1 MHHFIYPSQ
10 DTYITNRPNVSQSNY
25 GVDEILQVGTQ
36 NSLVSY
42 ISPTTDYAYSNTSFP
57 HIGVTLFNGQ
67 FTGSVTGITGSSF
80 AYLNGTLYTSS
91 FEVNNFTG
99 SIATGSLICLF
110 GTASGIDTRN
120 QRSRQYATQSY
131 ADRALLKFDLTAIS
145 NSISMSQIINPK
157 FALKVKICSEF
168 QLPIEYSIYAFPVT
182 ESWVMGNGY
191 MSDGGSDEGASWVY
205 RDFDGGT
212 PWSASG
218 ATYGTPACS
227 QSFRYKSADI
237 DMDVTPIVNSWLSGA
252 PNYGFVL
259 ISSDEF
265 HPTGSGFLLKYF
277 SEDTNTIYSPVLDVM
292 WGNDWVFETGSVFT
306 ASATVTTVSGSNTT
320 VSANTSTFYCNGG
333 VHGNFSGSAFTTF
346 NKHYI
351 TASEVSFTGSLVEQL
366 TGSIS
371 GSFYGTANGQGYF
384 TGSGGFSASFTGS
397 IDGTGSIEITSS
409 GVIGTNVEG
418 YIIGDVSMPSFLGTY
433 SGSLNGNVWVQG
445 NASGI
450 WLDEVSNYFVAFISA
465 SGFSGNIIGVP
476 VYGPAEGL
484 IDIASVPVVLPN
496 EVKYRVATAPM
507 ESPYAAGPYPL
518 TTNPYTYLNQE
529 YYWNGH
535 TWVSTTPIT
544 PNTPYSTSCGISHS
558 VNLMTGQFLNG
569 PFSQSYFNAY
579 YANYQI
585 LFADLT
591 GSWTSQSLAGTRV
604 YIPLPQAT
612 YPYVTAYIQGP
623 YVYGNALG
631 LYQTSG
637 SFSASFTGQI
647 VSGPLA
653 GGQCFFQLS
662 GSAETASY
670 SYTSSVQ
677 LTASCFDPLNT
688 NQQFSVNIT
697 NLQPTYKGGDIVK
710 INVFARPKFPW
721 KDFSILTQQ
730 KAYLVPQYLPISSS
744 WALKDNQTDEIVVNF
759 DSYTQISCQY
769 PEGNFFVVDTTSLPQ
784 ERYYRILIRVEDQ
797 GQIDTIDTG
806 KTFKI
811 TR

>member
-306 ASATVTTVSGSNTT
+306 ASAVITLVSGSNTS
-320 VSANTSTFYCNGG
+320 VNANTSTFYCNGG
-333 VHGNFSGSAFTTF
+333 VHGNFSGSA
-346 NKHYI
+346 
-351 TASEVSFTGSLVEQL
+351 
-366 TGSIS
+366 
-371 GSFYGTANGQGYF
+371 
-384 TGSGGFSASFTGS
+384 
-397 IDGTGSIEITSS
+397 
-409 GVIGTNVEG
+409 
-418 YIIGDVSMPSFLGTY
+418 
-433 SGSLNGNVWVQG
+433 
-445 NASGI
+445 
-450 WLDEVSNYFVAFISA
+450 
-465 SGFSGNIIGVP
+465 
-476 VYGPAEGL
+476 
-484 IDIASVPVVLPN
+484 
-496 EVKYRVATAPM
+496 
-507 ESPYAAGPYPL
+507 
-518 TTNPYTYLNQE
+518 
-529 YYWNGH
+529 
-535 TWVSTTPIT
+535 
-544 PNTPYSTSCGISHS
+544 
-558 VNLMTGQFLNG
+558 
-569 PFSQSYFNAY
+569 
-579 YANYQI
+579 
-585 LFADLT
+585 
-591 GSWTSQSLAGTRV
+591 
-604 YIPLPQAT
+604 
-612 YPYVTAYIQGP
+612 
-623 YVYGNALG
+623 
-631 LYQTSG
+631 
-637 SFSASFTGQI
+637 
-647 VSGPLA
+647 
-653 GGQCFFQLS
+653 
-662 GSAETASY
+662 
-670 SYTSSVQ
+670 
-677 LTASCFDPLNT
+677 
-688 NQQFSVNIT
+688 
-697 NLQPTYKGGDIVK
+697 
-710 INVFARPKFPW
+710 
-721 KDFSILTQQ
+721 
-730 KAYLVPQYLPISSS
+730 
-744 WALKDNQTDEIVVNF
+744 
-759 DSYTQISCQY
+759 
-769 PEGNFFVVDTTSLPQ
+769 
-784 ERYYRILIRVEDQ
+784 
-797 GQIDTIDTG
+797 
-806 KTFKI
+806 
-811 TR
+811 